1 MLLRLQTKLV
11 AWLQSNNEG
20 QAALDA
26 LADPK
31 QAEQLQL
38 AAYLTAASKT
48 TAQVCCLALYLLQTC
63 YRPNEMSSMPYF

>member
-1 MLLRLQTKLV
+1 M
-11 AWLQSNNEG
+11 LQSDNEG

-38 AAYLTAASKT
+38 AVYLTSATITS
-48 TAQVCCLALYLLQTC
+48 AQVWAPSHPPLHV
-63 YRPNEMSSMPYF
+63 